1 MCGAANPLADIHAD
15 CDMWICVIDCKFV
28 SLNDIIQRYFKVF
41 YSSEFGRKKFVGSV
55 RDIFPCQ
62 VKSPKQ
68 ARTRHGLITGFAL
81 FGNTQMRSTQLF
93 QMEEKQNAV
102 DLAILNLL
110 SHLLSKVKQLEKTT
124 FPSQIQTKLFL

>member
-1 MCGAANPLADIHAD
+1 MCRE
-15 CDMWICVIDCKFV
+15 
-28 SLNDIIQRYFKVF
+28 SR
-41 YSSEFGRKKFVGSV
+41 SV

-68 ARTRHGLITGFAL
+68 ARTRQGLITGFAL

-93 QMEEKQNAV
+93 QMEEQQNAV

-124 FPSQIQTKLFL
+124 FPSQIQTKLFLWSRPKQPFYTHTTNLFTMQQEKKIIEVSGDVWP